1 LLGFLFCSH
10 DLGRPSQRQEGRR
23 ADEKDDVLVRTR
35 VLDLAV
41 EIESLPREMPTSIQ
55 QYQVVGM
62 SSPLNPRSTKI
73 LGSLH
78 LDAVTAQDAGT
89 NVTSALVGIDEE
101 NFLVI
106 ENRAGTKWW
115 WLVHTKLRKPE
126 RVCGRLGGF
135 SSREGG
141 KSSGELEPG

>member
-1 LLGFLFCSH
+1 
-10 DLGRPSQRQEGRR
+10 
-23 ADEKDDVLVRTR
+23 
-35 VLDLAV
+35 VLDIEV
-41 EIESLPREMPTSIQ
+41 EIESLPRDMSTSIQ
-55 QYQVVGM
+55 QYQIVALGSPQ
-62 SSPLNPRSTKI
+62 SSRSTKI

-101 NFLVI
+101 NFLII
-106 ENRAGTKWW
+106 ENRAGTKRR

-126 RVCGRLGGF
+126 RVCGKLGGF

-141 KSSGELEPG
+141 KSSGELEPSRGEPRKGSLRMRSEGIGLT